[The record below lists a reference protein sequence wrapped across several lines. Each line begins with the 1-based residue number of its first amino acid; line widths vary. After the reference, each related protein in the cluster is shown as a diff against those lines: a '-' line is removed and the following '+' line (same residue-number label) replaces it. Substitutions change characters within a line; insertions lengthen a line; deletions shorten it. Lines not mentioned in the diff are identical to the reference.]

1 MKCLYPPRL
10 NSDPGRGTKMSS
22 SPQVHT
28 NPRKVAHKSSFYK
41 RLTINLEA
49 SGLGGG
55 AAVGETCD
63 QQGPGRGQ
71 GGELSAVSCWPL
83 SCPPVDRECLGPNQ
97 TLGRILG
104 CLSRDRSSLES
115 APSSTPSG
123 CLCPTQGGHS
133 RPGVLDEA
141 VPVGRPSTGPC
152 GTLLPLSPHEVP
164 VHFRSCQVSV
174 FSFWGRGAPGRP
186 QPGSRPRT
194 AAHSRAR
201 PTVGLQHTDDRSP
214 TFQPA
219 SCTTPR
225 GPALVRVLG
234 LGLLGPSRPL
244 QPSAPE
250 LQLPLGA
257 HSKSHTNLHPNPSPA
272 RWRQKPR
279 IRPRPALLTESGQ
292 HWAEKCGLTGQT
304 GKPRPERTWP
314 GDRPR
319 GGAQRFPSPR
329 AARCAL
335 PPPAPRPRSAHVWG
349 REEELWTLPGN
360 PSLWAGTPWTGR
372 TGHPHQ
378 EIGEAEWCGLKQS
391 EGLPGRGGL
400 RWAGRGC

>member
-1 MKCLYPPRL
+1 MPRGEAQNWVSSPGGASVPPSRGGSPSLRSGLLSVSPKRKGRRSPSAGCGRCPGCSAAPTSDPDEVSIPPRL

-22 SPQVHT
+22 SPQIHT

-115 APSSTPSG
+115 APSSSPSG
-123 CLCPTQGGHS
+123 CLCPTRGGHS

-152 GTLLPLSPHEVP
+152 GPLLPLSPHEVP

-174 FSFWGRGAPGRP
+174 FSFWGRRAPGRP

-194 AAHSRAR
+194 AGHSRAR
-201 PTVGLQHTDDRSP
+201 PTVGLRHTDR
-214 TFQPA
+214 
-219 SCTTPR
+219 
-225 GPALVRVLG
+225 
-234 LGLLGPSRPL
+234 
-244 QPSAPE
+244 
-250 LQLPLGA
+250 
-257 HSKSHTNLHPNPSPA
+257 
-272 RWRQKPR
+272 
-279 IRPRPALLTESGQ
+279 
-292 HWAEKCGLTGQT
+292 
-304 GKPRPERTWP
+304 
-314 GDRPR
+314 
-319 GGAQRFPSPR
+319 
-329 AARCAL
+329 
-335 PPPAPRPRSAHVWG
+335 
-349 REEELWTLPGN
+349 
-360 PSLWAGTPWTGR
+360 
-372 TGHPHQ
+372 
-378 EIGEAEWCGLKQS
+378 
-391 EGLPGRGGL
+391 
-400 RWAGRGC
+400 

>member
-1 MKCLYPPRL
+1 MVPEGGERRPGAPAARASRASPLAPGGGAWGCTFRAHAAGWGGRVGCQGEKPRTGCPPPEERVSPRAGEAVLPSGAAFSRSAPRGGDGGAPVPAADAVLGAQLLLPLTQMKCLYPPRL

-22 SPQVHT
+22 SPQIHT

-152 GTLLPLSPHEVP
+152 GPLLPLSPHEVP

-194 AAHSRAR
+194 AGHSRAR
-201 PTVGLQHTDDRSP
+201 PTVGLQHTDR
-214 TFQPA
+214 
-219 SCTTPR
+219 
-225 GPALVRVLG
+225 
-234 LGLLGPSRPL
+234 
-244 QPSAPE
+244 
-250 LQLPLGA
+250 
-257 HSKSHTNLHPNPSPA
+257 
-272 RWRQKPR
+272 
-279 IRPRPALLTESGQ
+279 
-292 HWAEKCGLTGQT
+292 
-304 GKPRPERTWP
+304 
-314 GDRPR
+314 
-319 GGAQRFPSPR
+319 
-329 AARCAL
+329 
-335 PPPAPRPRSAHVWG
+335 
-349 REEELWTLPGN
+349 
-360 PSLWAGTPWTGR
+360 
-372 TGHPHQ
+372 
-378 EIGEAEWCGLKQS
+378 
-391 EGLPGRGGL
+391 
-400 RWAGRGC
+400 